1 MISTQDLCKIIASI
15 CDKNDITSTT
25 IHPESNLYE
34 DLALTSMDMLMIFY
48 ILEKEYSLK
57 VNCWSNELKTVDDLY
72 RMLEEKNG

>member
-1 MISTQDLCKIIASI
+1 MISIQDLCEIIASI
-15 CDKNDITSTT
+15 RDKNDITSTT
-25 IHPESNLYE
+25 INPESNLYE

-57 VNCWSNELKTVDDLY
+57 VNCWGNELKTVGDLH